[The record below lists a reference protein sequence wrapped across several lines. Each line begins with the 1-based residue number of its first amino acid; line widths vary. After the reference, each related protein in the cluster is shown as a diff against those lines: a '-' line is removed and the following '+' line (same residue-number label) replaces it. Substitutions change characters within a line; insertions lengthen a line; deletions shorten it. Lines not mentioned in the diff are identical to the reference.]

1 MASILLK
8 EKIHEALASVVPITL
23 IVLALSFSLAPLPLN
38 IMALFIGGAVLLIL
52 GMGLFSLGVD
62 IAMSPMGEAIGVSMT
77 RTRKVG
83 LVLAISFFI
92 GLIITVAEPDLQVLA
107 EQVSDI
113 PNLVLVLTVGV
124 GVGVFLVVA
133 MLRILFNVPLRFMLL
148 GFYGLVFLLSAFTP
162 GRFIPLAFDA
172 GGVTTGPIT
181 VQFILALGIGV
192 ASIRIDK
199 NSHDD
204 SFGLV
209 ALCSIG
215 PILSVMLL
223 GVIFRPDSAGVQ
235 TYALVSIST
244 TGELALQFLHAFP
257 HYCREVA
264 LAVGPIA
271 LVFFLYNFLARRFRR
286 RKLASILIGF
296 AYTYVGLVVFLCG
309 VNVGFLPAGNYMGVA
324 LGASPY
330 KWLLIP
336 LSMLIGYY
344 IVMAEPA
351 VHVLNKQVEEIT
363 NGAVPQSAMNRSLS
377 IGVAISAGLAM
388 TRVLT
393 GISIFYMLIPGYL
406 AAILLSFFV
415 PRIFTGIAFDSGGV
429 ASGPMTATF
438 LLPFAMGACQSL
450 GGNILTDAFGV
461 VAMVAMTPLITIQ
474 GLGLIYKRR
483 MAAVTA
489 ARQFVDTLPDD
500 IIDYQQEAA

>member
-181 VQFILALGIGV
+181 VPFILALGIGV
-192 ASIRIDK
+192 ASIRSDK

-351 VHVLNKQVEEIT
+351 VYVLNKQVEEIT

>member
-1 MASILLK
+1 
-8 EKIHEALASVVPITL
+8 
-23 IVLALSFSLAPLPLN
+23 
-38 IMALFIGGAVLLIL
+38 
-52 GMGLFSLGVD
+52 
-62 IAMSPMGEAIGVSMT
+62 
-77 RTRKVG
+77 
-83 LVLAISFFI
+83 
-92 GLIITVAEPDLQVLA
+92 
-107 EQVSDI
+107 
-113 PNLVLVLTVGV
+113 
-124 GVGVFLVVA
+124 
-133 MLRILFNVPLRFMLL
+133 
-148 GFYGLVFLLSAFTP
+148 
-162 GRFIPLAFDA
+162 
-172 GGVTTGPIT
+172 
-181 VQFILALGIGV
+181 
-192 ASIRIDK
+192 
-199 NSHDD
+199 
-204 SFGLV
+204 
-209 ALCSIG
+209 
-215 PILSVMLL
+215 MLL

-235 TYALVSIST
+235 TYDLVSISST
-244 TGELALQFLHAFP
+244 AELAMQFLHAFP

-271 LVFFLYNFLARRFRR
+271 LVFVLYNILVRRFRG
-286 RKLASILIGF
+286 RKLISILMGF
-296 AYTYVGLVVFLCG
+296 AYTYLGLVVFLCG
-309 VNVGFLPAGNYMGVA
+309 VNVGFLPAGNYMGVT

-330 KWLLIP
+330 KWLLVP

-363 NGAVPQSAMNRSLS
+363 NGAISQSAMNRSLS
-377 IGVAISAGLAM
+377 IGVAVSAGLAM

-393 GISIFYMLIPGYL
+393 GLSIFFMLIPGYL
-406 AAILLSFFV
+406 LAILLSFFV

-483 MAAVTA
+483 LAAVTA

-500 IIDYQQEAA
+500 IIDYQQEAV

>member
-1 MASILLK
+1 
-8 EKIHEALASVVPITL
+8 
-23 IVLALSFSLAPLPLN
+23 
-38 IMALFIGGAVLLIL
+38 
-52 GMGLFSLGVD
+52 
-62 IAMSPMGEAIGVSMT
+62 
-77 RTRKVG
+77 
-83 LVLAISFFI
+83 
-92 GLIITVAEPDLQVLA
+92 
-107 EQVSDI
+107 
-113 PNLVLVLTVGV
+113 
-124 GVGVFLVVA
+124 
-133 MLRILFNVPLRFMLL
+133 
-148 GFYGLVFLLSAFTP
+148 
-162 GRFIPLAFDA
+162 
-172 GGVTTGPIT
+172 
-181 VQFILALGIGV
+181 
-192 ASIRIDK
+192 
-199 NSHDD
+199 
-204 SFGLV
+204 
-209 ALCSIG
+209 
-215 PILSVMLL
+215 
-223 GVIFRPDSAGVQ
+223 
-235 TYALVSIST
+235 
-244 TGELALQFLHAFP
+244 
-257 HYCREVA
+257 
-264 LAVGPIA
+264 
-271 LVFFLYNFLARRFRR
+271 
-286 RKLASILIGF
+286 
-296 AYTYVGLVVFLCG
+296 
-309 VNVGFLPAGNYMGVA
+309 MGVA

-415 PRIFTGIAFDSGGV
+415 PRIFTGIDFDSGGV